1 MSGPEDPD
9 ILFEDENPVDNL
21 KYRALQALADEQPNS
36 IVADMLTHFDKAT
49 VLQIL
54 VLYGGTRPR
63 IPKVDQIWNQF
74 RNQTIVDNL
83 DVRNDRVTRHQ
94 LAEYFGILDND
105 VSMIY
110 SKAKQKKKYLSNSQV
125 RRVVET
131 LYKKNVEAFHKDMK
145 ALFSN
150 KYGVEYF
157 SLHDKLQDPEDQY
170 LLREAVD
177 KLKERCRAGVMKH
190 PIFIGRE
197 YKIDYALKLVM
208 DKIEENH

>member
-177 KLKERCRAGVMKH
+177 KLKERCRVGVMKH